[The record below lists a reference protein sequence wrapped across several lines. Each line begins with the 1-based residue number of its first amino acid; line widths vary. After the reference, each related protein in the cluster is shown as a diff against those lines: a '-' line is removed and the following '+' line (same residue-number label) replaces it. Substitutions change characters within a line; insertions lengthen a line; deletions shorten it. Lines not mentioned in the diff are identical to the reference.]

1 MRAFGI
7 FSIIAAFSAALSV
20 SAAPVGAS
28 DLSLTPVVVRSVDV
42 ANGFANLRGAAQH
55 EDPTVESREIAA
67 DYTRRTDIKSVPEIL
82 IGVTAQVKVV
92 VDKLDVVLAG
102 EIDVNV
108 VVGLLVEIKG
118 ILIAAVA
125 DVKALVGL
133 GLDVV
138 LALDGKVLL
147 VADVAVYVVALIQL
161 IVAIVVKVQA
171 VVTAAVAIQV
181 CIDISVAL
189 AAFLGAIFAIVG
201 GLLVVVV
208 TLCAEIIVVIKAHV
222 NIFAAVIAVLAL

>member
-20 SAAPVGAS
+20 SAVPVGAS

-55 EDPTVESREIAA
+55 ADPAVPVKSREIAA
-67 DYTRRTDIKSVPEIL
+67 RTDVKSVPEIL

-181 CIDISVAL
+181 CIDIR
-189 AAFLGAIFAIVG
+189 
-201 GLLVVVV
+201 
-208 TLCAEIIVVIKAHV
+208 
-222 NIFAAVIAVLAL
+222 